1 MSGGDARFRN
11 SLPGPGSY
19 QQGTG
24 RQDYGQP
31 RFPGSYSGQT
41 SYGSTQRMVGNPLSK
56 RNYPTQPGAQEN
68 SLRSLH
74 QENRLLR
81 AQIGVPSVQLNRSVG
96 LQQPG
101 GAYMDGDNGFH
112 APGGVANIRG
122 GYGNLKDG
130 LVQQQP
136 FNSHQ
141 QPFNSQQFYPQLQP
155 FNPQQYNP
163 PQQQYNPQQQQFT
176 PQQHQLPQQ
185 QYPQLGTVVN
195 NQVAAAFFH
204 ANLNI
209 KKVFVNGVETRRS
222 IK

>member
-1 MSGGDARFRN
+1 MSGVAARFRN

-41 SYGSTQRMVGNPLSK
+41 SYGDTQRMVGNPLSK
-56 RNYPTQPGAQEN
+56 RNYPSQPGAQGN

-74 QENRLLR
+74 QENRLQR

-101 GAYMDGDNGFH
+101 GAFMDGDNGFH
-112 APGGVANIRG
+112 APGGVANTRG

-141 QPFNSQQFYPQLQP
+141 QPFNPLQFEPQLQL

-163 PQQQYNPQQQQFT
+163 PQQRYNPQQQQFT

-185 QYPQLGTVVN
+185 QYPMRGTVVN
-195 NQVAAAFFH
+195 NQVATAFFH
-204 ANLNI
+204 TNLNI
-209 KKVFVNGVETRRS
+209 KS
-222 IK
+222 ICEWC

>member
-11 SLPGPGSY
+11 SLPRSGSY

-24 RQDYGQP
+24 RQEHGQP
-31 RFPGSYSGQT
+31 RFPGSYLGRT
-41 SYGSTQRMVGNPLSK
+41 SYGSTQRMVGNPLND
-56 RNYPTQPGAQEN
+56 RNYPTQPGAQQC
-68 SLRSLH
+68 SSRSLY
-74 QENRLLR
+74 QENGLQR
-81 AQIGVPSVQLNRSVG
+81 APIRVPSVQLNRLVG

-101 GAYMDGDNGFH
+101 GAYMDGDNGFQ

-136 FNSHQ
+136 FNTQ
-141 QPFNSQQFYPQLQP
+141 QQP
-155 FNPQQYNP
+155 FNPQQQQFNLQQHQFNPQQQQFNPQKYNP
-163 PQQQYNPQQQQFT
+163 PQQPYNPQQQQYNT
-176 PQQHQLPQQ
+176 QQQHQLLQQ

-195 NQVAAAFFH
+195 NQVATSLFH

-209 KKVFVNGVETRRS
+209 KT
-222 IK
+222 